1 MRKVFCQKLN
11 KEGEGLS
18 KQPYPGS
25 LGLRIYDNISKEA
38 WRMWLTQQTIL
49 INENRLNLLD
59 DSAQQY
65 LEGEMQKF
73 LFGE

>member
-11 KEGEGLS
+11 KEGEGLP
-18 KQPYPGS
+18 KQPYPGD
-25 LGLRIYDNISKEA
+25 LGQRIFDNISKEA